1 MATFKIG
8 GKDYEI
14 RPLNFHWQDKVWPQL
29 RAILDDA
36 RRLEASGEDV
46 DPMAEFGRS
55 IDAILDVVAAGL
67 DQERTLTLIEAEE
80 RGEPIDPVSIPVPP
94 TKERLRMKLTQAEQ
108 NVIHVPLLELL
119 QESGMQLGEILTA
132 RAGAT
137 APEDQAES
145 PSTETSTD

>member
-1 MATFKIG
+1 MATFTIG

-29 RAILDDA
+29 RSILDDA
-36 RRLEASGEDV
+36 RRLEEAGQEV

-67 DQERTLTLIEAEE
+67 DQERTLALLDAQD
-80 RGEPIDPVSIPVPP
+80 RGETIPEPPPAP
-94 TKERLRMKLTQAEQ
+94 TKEYLRMRLTQAEQ

-132 RAGAT
+132 RAGA
-137 APEDQAES
+137 APADQQED
-145 PSTETSTD
+145 PSTETSTS